1 MPDLFRKNLR
11 ILQLLL
17 FCGGFGFF
25 ISIFGVFMPWSSVAE
40 QLEGLGAKE
49 LPADPMLNYW
59 LRMQSGGNTLVGV
72 FFFVLALN
80 PMKYRNVLSFAWIL
94 LIGEG
99 CILLVWGFLLRLSP
113 LPFAVDSLFC
123 LVIGIGILLSS
134 YKLKIEIGLHTG
146 GTEPT
151 T

>member
-1 MPDLFRKNLR
+1 MDQNKKNLK

-25 ISIFGVFMPWSSVAE
+25 ISIFGVFMPWPAVAE

-59 LRMQSGGNTLVGV
+59 LRMQAGANTLVGL
-72 FFFVLALN
+72 FLFALALN
-80 PMKYRNVLSFAWIL
+80 PLKYKNVISFAWIL
-94 LIGEG
+94 LVGEG
-99 CILLVWGFLLRLSP
+99 CILLVWGLLLRLSP
-113 LPFAVDSLFC
+113 LPFVVDSLFC

-134 YKLKIEIGLHTG
+134 RLYLSENEIQ
-146 GTEPT
+146 
-151 T
+151 

>member
-1 MPDLFRKNLR
+1 VDQNKKNLK

-25 ISIFGVFMPWSSVAE
+25 ISIFGVFMPWPAVAE

-59 LRMQSGGNTLVGV
+59 LRMQAGANTLVGL
-72 FFFVLALN
+72 FLFALALN
-80 PMKYRNVLSFAWIL
+80 PLKYKNVISFAWIL
-94 LIGEG
+94 LVGEG
-99 CILLVWGFLLRLSP
+99 CILLVWGLLLRLSP
-113 LPFAVDSLFC
+113 LPFVVDSLFC

-134 YKLKIEIGLHTG
+134 RLYLSENEIQ
-146 GTEPT
+146 
-151 T
+151 